1 MKSQIEDRDT
11 VGTTYLKAQKNSV
24 SGLTVQDIGDELAK
38 SLVEDLNDTIE
49 SNPFC
54 GKSFFINVV
63 EERDLQMP
71 NAIKRRMFKTRYRP
85 FPEDNTLVFY
95 VEPKSSRFFYCWD
108 LPHHSEFSNILSNYF
123 TYDWE
128 YIRRIFDWSV
138 NDLSNF
144 GFIKVSMNSGQ
155 VEGYKEKTINIY
167 KTLYEEFLDANETDK
182 KTIEAEKRLGYF
194 WIPDKF
200 HKDKLCGE
208 EKTSSILAV

>member
-108 LPHHSEFSNILSNYF
+108 IPHHSEMVNTLSDFRRYHQ
-123 TYDWE
+123 E
-128 YIRRIFDWSV
+128 YIQRIREWMV

-144 GFIKVSMNSGQ
+144 GFIKVSMSSPQ
-155 VEGYKEKTINIY
+155 VEGYKQKTINIY
-167 KTLYEEFLDANETDK
+167 KTLYLEFLDANGIDK
-182 KTIEAEKRLGYF
+182 KTIEAEKRLGFF
-194 WIPDKF
+194 WVPSKF
-200 HKDKLCGE
+200 HEDELCGE